1 MKNWYAKMGPVL
13 SRPSIPGP
21 SAQELQAKEDARKA
35 QEEQTALLAQ
45 QKDEEERKKIAEMQQ
60 MQQRKRGQR
69 YGGMRSLLAERE
81 DPEMGIKKTTLG

>member
-1 MKNWYAKMGPVL
+1 MGGVL
-13 SRPSIPGP
+13 SKPKIPGP
-21 SAQELQAKEDARKA
+21 SAEELQAKEDARKA

-69 YGGMRSLLAERE
+69 YGGMRSLLADRV
-81 DPEMGIKKTTLG
+81 DPEMGVKKTTLG